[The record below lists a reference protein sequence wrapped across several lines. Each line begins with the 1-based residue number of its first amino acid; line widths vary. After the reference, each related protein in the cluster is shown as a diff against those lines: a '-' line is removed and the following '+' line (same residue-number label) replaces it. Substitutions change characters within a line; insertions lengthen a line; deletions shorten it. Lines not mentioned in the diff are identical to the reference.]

1 MPAGSADQVRGYTLR
16 KFLAQGGMAELF
28 LAQPTD
34 PTRSQE
40 IVVVKRVLPQFVQ
53 DLQFAR
59 MFAREASL
67 ASMLKHPNIVEV
79 FDDQGATEA
88 ECFFAM
94 EYVHGPDLNMILKQL
109 KEGTRPVPLEHA
121 LQIAMGM
128 CQGLHH
134 AHEHRGADGQLL
146 SIVHRDVSPSNVMI
160 AADGTVKITDF
171 GVAKALALT
180 SFTQAGTRK
189 GKLSYMSPEQAVA
202 DPVDRRTDIFAI
214 GTVLFE
220 MTTLQRMFGGENELA
235 IMHKLLF
242 RERPRPSAIRHDYPP
257 ELESIVLKAV
267 AQKPDDR
274 FDTALDMYEALAAFA
289 ERRRLQSTPTQL
301 SRWVGSVIPP
311 LPHPGQDP
319 GFYQARAQAT
329 VVPIQRDTVVAG
341 DMQATVSDSG
351 LAAGNA
357 TMLDGPSNLSS
368 VAGQLHAAP
377 ATQVH
382 AAAASTSGVVP
393 PNGPAFVSPPPTNPG
408 INRRPAKSG
417 SSTLP
422 AIAIVAGALAVGAVI
437 LAGAL
442 WYADARKRD
451 SAPAAS
457 TSEPTKAKA
466 ADDGATPAIAEPE
479 PALSPG
485 LVEPEP
491 EANPAAPQPEPAPKV
506 EPEPEAATPVP
517 APTPQPESG
526 TKNRPSASKT
536 PTKKKRR
543 PKASKPEPE
552 AAPAPRTPQK
562 TPPETAPKPPPKH
575 SVDDLFPK

>member
-1 MPAGSADQVRGYTLR
+1 MPGGSTHQVRGYTLR

-34 PTRSQE
+34 PTRAQE

-53 DLQFAR
+53 DQQFAR
-59 MFAREASL
+59 MFAREAAL

-79 FDDQGATEA
+79 FGDEGANDS

-94 EYVHGPDLNMILKQL
+94 EYVHGPDLNMILKEL

-128 CQGLHH
+128 CQGLHY
-134 AHEHRGADGQLL
+134 AHEYRGHDGQLL

-160 AADGTVKITDF
+160 ADDGSVKITDF

-242 RERPRPSAIRHDYPP
+242 RDRPRPSAIRHDYPP

-274 FDTALDMYEALAAFA
+274 FESAHAMYEALYSFA
-289 ERRRLQSTPTQL
+289 ERRRLLTAPDRL
-301 SRWVGSVIPP
+301 ARWVGGVIPP
-311 LPHPGQDP
+311 TPHPAEDP
-319 GFYQARAQAT
+319 AFFSAHASAT
-329 VVPIQRDTVVAG
+329 VLPLQRDTVVAG
-341 DMQATVSDSG
+341 SDVQATISDSG
-351 LAAGNA
+351 MAGNA
-357 TMLDGPSNLSS
+357 TMMDGAGGLSPI
-368 VAGQLHAAP
+368 AGQLQAPRTQQQRAPTSPPMMAPPPYANAA
-377 ATQVH
+377 
-382 AAAASTSGVVP
+382 
-393 PNGPAFVSPPPTNPG
+393 PPPTNPSM
-408 INRRPAKSG
+408 RRPTKTA

-442 WYADARKRD
+442 WYKDSQKRD
-451 SAPAAS
+451 VPSPAA
-457 TSEPTKAKA
+457 
-466 ADDGATPAIAEPE
+466 E
-479 PALSPG
+479 PATATQPKPTAPEEPG
-485 LVEPEP
+485 LVPGIVESDPP
-491 EANPAAPQPEPAPKV
+491 PPAATPKPAAPQPEPEATAEPTDPTPASPAAAAA
-506 EPEPEAATPVP
+506 EPEPA
-517 APTPQPESG
+517 
-526 TKNRPSASKT
+526 KKKRNPS
-536 PTKKKRR
+536 KKKRR
-543 PKASKPEPE
+543 PKSSAD
-552 AAPAPRTPQK
+552 
-562 TPPETAPKPPPKH
+562 TAPTPRPLPATPKPGTTKPKPKPKTN
-575 SVDDLFPK
+575 SLDELFPSE

>member
-1 MPAGSADQVRGYTLR
+1 MPGGSTHQVRGYTLR

-34 PTRSQE
+34 PARAQD

-53 DLQFAR
+53 DQQFAR
-59 MFAREASL
+59 MFAREAAL

-79 FDDQGATEA
+79 FGDEGANDS

-94 EYVHGPDLNMILKQL
+94 EYVHGPDLNMILKEL

-121 LQIAMGM
+121 IQIAMGM
-128 CQGLHH
+128 CQGLHY
-134 AHEHRGADGQLL
+134 AHEYRGQDGHLL

-160 AADGTVKITDF
+160 ADDGSVKITDF

-257 ELESIVLKAV
+257 ELERIVLKAV

-274 FDTALDMYEALAAFA
+274 FETAQAMYEALYAFA
-289 ERRRLQSTPTQL
+289 ERRRLLTSPDRL
-301 SRWVGSVIPP
+301 ARWIGSVIPP
-311 LPHPGQDP
+311 TPHPAEDP
-319 GFYQARAQAT
+319 AFFSAQASAT
-329 VVPIQRDTVVAG
+329 VLPLQRDTVVAG
-341 DMQATVSDSG
+341 SDVQATVSDSG
-351 LAAGNA
+351 MAGNA
-357 TMLDGPSNLSS
+357 TMMDGAGGLSPI
-368 VAGQLHAAP
+368 AGQLQAPQTQQQRLPTSPPMVAAP
-377 ATQVH
+377 PYASAT
-382 AAAASTSGVVP
+382 
-393 PNGPAFVSPPPTNPG
+393 PPPTNPA
-408 INRRPAKSG
+408 IRRAPQEASS

-442 WYADARKRD
+442 WYKDAQKRET
-451 SAPAAS
+451 SPAQV
-457 TSEPTKAKA
+457 SEPAQPA
-466 ADDGATPAIAEPE
+466 EAGATPQTDAVPGLIPGIVEPAPTPALAAEPE
-479 PALSPG
+479 PPAADPEPAPVVE
-485 LVEPEP
+485 VEPEP
-491 EANPAAPQPEPAPKV
+491 EPP
-506 EPEPEAATPVP
+506 
-517 APTPQPESG
+517 
-526 TKNRPSASKT
+526 KT
-536 PTKKKRR
+536 PKKRAAKKKRR
-543 PKASKPEPE
+543 PKAGTTTPKP
-552 AAPAPRTPQK
+552 
-562 TPPETAPKPPPKH
+562 APKPQPAPMPKA
-575 SVDDLFPK
+575 SSTPKPTPKPKRSRDDLFAD

>member
-1 MPAGSADQVRGYTLR
+1 MPGGSTHQVRGYTLR

-34 PTRSQE
+34 PVRAQE

-53 DLQFAR
+53 DQQFAR
-59 MFAREASL
+59 MFAREAAL

-79 FDDQGATEA
+79 FGDEGANDS

-94 EYVHGPDLNMILKQL
+94 EYVHGPDLNMILKEL

-128 CQGLHH
+128 CQGLHY
-134 AHEHRGADGQLL
+134 AHEYRGVDGSLL

-160 AADGTVKITDF
+160 AHDGTVKITDF

-242 RERPRPSAIRHDYPP
+242 RDRPRPSAIRHDYPP
-257 ELESIVLKAV
+257 ELEGIVLKAV

-274 FDTALDMYEALAAFA
+274 FESAQALYEALYAFA
-289 ERRRLQSTPTQL
+289 ERRRLLTSPDRL
-301 SRWVGSVIPP
+301 ARWIGGVIPP
-311 LPHPGQDP
+311 TPHPAEDP
-319 GFYQARAQAT
+319 AFFSAHASAT
-329 VVPIQRDTVVAG
+329 VLPLQRETVVAG
-341 DMQATVSDSG
+341 SDVQATISDSG
-351 LAAGNA
+351 MAGNA
-357 TMLDGPSNLSS
+357 TMMDGAGGLSPI
-368 VAGQLHAAP
+368 AGQLRAQQTQQTQAQQRAPTSPPVVAPAYAAAP
-377 ATQVH
+377 AVQ
-382 AAAASTSGVVP
+382 
-393 PNGPAFVSPPPTNPG
+393 TNPAL
-408 INRRPAKSG
+408 RRPTSDS

-422 AIAIVAGALAVGAVI
+422 AVAIVAGSLAVGAVI

-442 WYADARKRD
+442 WYKDAQKRD
-451 SAPAAS
+451 AGAA
-457 TSEPTKAKA
+457 TTAEPT
-466 ADDGATPAIAEPE
+466 DGVTQPE
-479 PALSPG
+479 VAPSQTPG
-485 LVEPEP
+485 LIPGVVESDPP
-491 EANPAAPQPEPAPKV
+491 APQEPPKV
-506 EPEPEAATPVP
+506 EASAPEPTLADPFPTAEPSPPP
-517 APTPQPESG
+517 ASSAKKKRPT
-526 TKNRPSASKT
+526 A
-536 PTKKKRR
+536 KKKRR
-543 PKASKPEPE
+543 PKATPD
-552 AAPAPRTPQK
+552 PAPTPRPLPA
-562 TPPETAPKPPPKH
+562 TPKPKPTVTPKPKPKP
-575 SVDDLFPK
+575 SALDELFPSE

>member
-1 MPAGSADQVRGYTLR
+1 MSAGAHTPMGSTHQVRGYTLR

-28 LAQPTD
+28 LAQPSD
-34 PTRSQE
+34 PTRAQD

-53 DLQFAR
+53 DQQFAR

-67 ASMLKHPNIVEV
+67 ASLLKHPNIVEV
-79 FDDQGATEA
+79 FDDEGAA
-88 ECFFAM
+88 DSECFFAM
-94 EYVHGPDLNMILKQL
+94 EYVHGPDLNMLLKEL

-121 LQIAMGM
+121 LEIAMGM
-128 CQGLHH
+128 CQGLHY
-134 AHEHRGADGQLL
+134 AHEYRGEDGQLL

-160 AADGTVKITDF
+160 GEDGVVKITDF

-274 FDTALDMYEALAAFA
+274 FDTAHDLYLALHDFA
-289 ERRRLQSTPTQL
+289 ERRRLSTTPDRL
-301 SRWVGSVIPP
+301 ARWVGSVIPP
-311 LPHPGQDP
+311 KPHPGKDP
-319 GFYQARAQAT
+319 AFYTRHAHAT
-329 VVPIQRDTVVAG
+329 VVPLQRDTVVAQ

-351 LAAGNA
+351 IDKNA
-357 TMLDGPSNLSS
+357 TVLDGGPMLAP
-368 VAGQLHAAP
+368 VAGQLQSSA
-377 ATQVH
+377 ATQIHQHQPV
-382 AAAASTSGVVP
+382 APPMAVPIGPQFASPTSPG
-393 PNGPAFVSPPPTNPG
+393 TNPNIG
-408 INRRPAKSG
+408 RRPATNS

-422 AIAIVAGALAVGAVI
+422 AIAIVTGALAVGAVI

-442 WYADARKRD
+442 WYADARKRPQPT
-451 SAPAAS
+451 PAAES
-457 TSEPTKAKA
+457 TEAEVQPAPVA
-466 ADDGATPAIAEPE
+466 APPE
-479 PALSPG
+479 PALQPG
-485 LVEPEP
+485 VLDPDPPAPVVE
-491 EANPAAPQPEPAPKV
+491 NPPEPAPSE
-506 EPEPEAATPVP
+506 EPAATPPEPAKGP
-517 APTPQPESG
+517 APEPA
-526 TKNRPSASKT
+526 KASAAK
-536 PTKKKRR
+536 PAKQHGKRRR
-543 PKASKPEPE
+543 PKAEP
-552 AAPAPRTPQK
+552 TPK
-562 TPPETAPKPPPKH
+562 TEPAPKPQPTPAPKPAPKH
-575 SVDDLFPK
+575 SRDDLVPM

>member
-1 MPAGSADQVRGYTLR
+1 MPGGSTHQVRGYTLR

-34 PTRSQE
+34 PARAQD

-53 DLQFAR
+53 DQQFAR
-59 MFAREASL
+59 MFAREAAL

-79 FDDQGATEA
+79 FGDEGANDS

-94 EYVHGPDLNMILKQL
+94 EYVHGPDLNMILKEL

-128 CQGLHH
+128 CQGLHY
-134 AHEHRGADGQLL
+134 AHEYRGQDGSLL

-160 AADGTVKITDF
+160 ADDGSVKITDF

-242 RERPRPSAIRHDYPP
+242 RDRPRPSAIRHDYPP

-274 FDTALDMYEALAAFA
+274 FESAQAMYEALYSFA
-289 ERRRLQSTPTQL
+289 ERRRLLTSPDRL
-301 SRWVGSVIPP
+301 ARWIGSVIPP
-311 LPHPGQDP
+311 TPHPAEDP
-319 GFYQARAQAT
+319 AFFSAHASAT
-329 VVPIQRDTVVAG
+329 VLPLQRDTVVAG
-341 DMQATVSDSG
+341 SDVQATVSDSG
-351 LAAGNA
+351 MAGNA
-357 TMLDGPSNLSS
+357 TMMDGAGLSPI
-368 VAGQLHAAP
+368 AGQLQSPRTQQQRVPTSPPMVAAP
-377 ATQVH
+377 PYVGAT
-382 AAAASTSGVVP
+382 
-393 PNGPAFVSPPPTNPG
+393 PPPTNPAL
-408 INRRPAKSG
+408 RRPQDTSP

-442 WYADARKRD
+442 WYKDAQKREANTAT
-451 SAPAAS
+451 SAEPASESRA
-457 TSEPTKAKA
+457 EPTAPEMPGLIPGVVD
-466 ADDGATPAIAEPE
+466 ADPPKPTVAPVAAEPE
-479 PALSPG
+479 P
-485 LVEPEP
+485 EPDP
-491 EANPAAPQPEPAPKV
+491 IVIDPTPAAPDPSP
-506 EPEPEAATPVP
+506 TP
-517 APTPQPESG
+517 APTG
-526 TKNRPSASKT
+526 KKKRGAV
-536 PTKKKRR
+536 KKKRR
-543 PKASKPEPE
+543 PKSADPAPTPRPLPATPKPKPK
-552 AAPAPRTPQK
+552 AAP
-562 TPPETAPKPPPKH
+562 PKPKPKTN
-575 SVDDLFPK
+575 SLDELFPSE